1 MHTHSLEPW
10 SHGHVFLGD
19 RHDRHARRTW
29 AVVALTAVT
38 MVVEIAGGTW
48 FGSMALVADG
58 WHMSTHAAALGIAAL
73 AYRFARRHAEDPRF
87 TFGTGKFGD
96 LAAFASAIILGLVAL
111 LIGAESVDRL
121 LHPAPIGFGQAIP
134 IAILGLAVNLA
145 SVWLLHDDHDDHG
158 HHGHA
163 HGGHSHGG
171 HGGHGHGGH
180 GHDTNF
186 RAAYIHVLADALTSV
201 LAIAALAY
209 HFARR
214 HADDPRFSFGTGK
227 FGDLAAFASAI
238 ILGLI
243 ALLIGAESLDR
254 LLHPVAIGFGPAI
267 PIAVLGLAVNVASVW
282 LLHDDHGHNDHGHGH
297 GGHGHSH
304 GGHGHGGHDTNFR
317 AAYVH
322 VLADA
327 LTSVL
332 AIAALLGGRYLGLA
346 WLDPAM
352 GLVGTAV
359 ILAWSWSLLRTAGL
373 VLLDARPSAAA
384 TREIRERLESG
395 GDRISDLHLWQVGPG
410 HRAAVIALV
419 SDDPQP
425 PAHYKARLAGVRGL
439 SHVTV
444 EVQPCPGHAAA

>member
-1 MHTHSLEPW
+1 MHSHSLEPW
-10 SHGHVFLGD
+10 THGHVFLGD

-38 MVVEIAGGTW
+38 MVAEILGGTW
-48 FGSMALVADG
+48 FGSMALIADG
-58 WHMSTHAAALGIAAL
+58 WHMSTHAAALG
-73 AYRFARRHAEDPRF
+73 
-87 TFGTGKFGD
+87 
-96 LAAFASAIILGLVAL
+96 
-111 LIGAESVDRL
+111 
-121 LHPAPIGFGQAIP
+121 
-134 IAILGLAVNLA
+134 
-145 SVWLLHDDHDDHG
+145 
-158 HHGHA
+158 
-163 HGGHSHGG
+163 
-171 HGGHGHGGH
+171 
-180 GHDTNF
+180 
-186 RAAYIHVLADALTSV
+186 
-201 LAIAALAY
+201 IAALAY

-267 PIAVLGLAVNVASVW
+267 PIAVLGLAVNLASVW
-282 LLHDDHGHNDHGHGH
+282 LLHDDHDAEGGGHAH
-297 GGHGHSH
+297 GGHAHGGHSH
-304 GGHGHGGHDTNFR
+304 GGHAHGGHGGHDTNFR
-317 AAYVH
+317 AAYIH

-384 TREIRERLESG
+384 TREIRERLETG

-425 PAHYKARLAGVRGL
+425 PAHYKTRLAGVRGL

-444 EVQPCPGHAAA
+444 EVQPCPGHAAVA